1 MQTKLVEFK
10 NQENEA
16 LRGILNVPDLRP
28 SQGAIFLHG
37 IGGGKDAKFRM
48 VSVSTSGTPAREA
61 VFLQGFERNATVE
74 KKSKNTALALA
85 RRNIASLRFD
95 ASGCGLS
102 DGDFSKTTIIK
113 RSKEILKAIEAL
125 ENECGKLKIDFV
137 AHSMGMCP
145 LALIMEKI
153 KPLIHKMVFIAPAL
167 NQKDLLRYYFVRDS
181 KKKTNPGLEISWS
194 NYKQYLDENEFLAD
208 CRRTGRMVRENYINP
223 DYFLEAKDMDFSHS
237 FDSIK
242 DRILHV
248 HGELDMSVPLESLS
262 VEFPDCII
270 VKGGDH
276 DLERPDFWDQWFPQA
291 VDFLTN

>member
-10 NQENEA
+10 NQENEI
-16 LRGILNVPDLRP
+16 LRGILNVPDAAP
-28 SQGAIFLHG
+28 SRGAIFLHG
-37 IGGGKDAKFRM
+37 IGGGKDAKSRM
-48 VSVSTSGTPAREA
+48 VSVGASGTPAREA
-61 VFLQGFERNATVE
+61 IFLQGFERNATVE
-74 KKSKNTALALA
+74 KKSKNMAFALAQS
-85 RRNIASLRFD
+85 NVASFRFD

-102 DGDFSKTTIIK
+102 DGDFSKTTITR
-113 RSKEILKAIEAL
+113 RSKEILKAVETF

-153 KPLIHKMVFIAPAL
+153 KPLIRKMVFIAPAL

-181 KKKTNPGLEISWS
+181 KKKTDPGLEISWS
-194 NYKQYLDENEFLAD
+194 NYKQYLDENDFLAD
-208 CRRTGRMVRENYINP
+208 CRRTGRMVRENYIDP

-237 FDSIK
+237 FDSAR

-248 HGELDMSVPLESLS
+248 HGELDMSVPLQSLS
-262 VEFPDCII
+262 IKFPNRII

-276 DLERPDFWDQWFPQA
+276 DLERPDFWDQWFWQA
-291 VDFLTN
+291 VDFLIN